1 MTSIG
6 LILFVLI
13 FVVIA
18 PQSQK
23 FLLGVAASTVAFL
36 TAWAPFSYL
45 LVLIVLAAPFVGMY
59 LVNNAPRTVVPENPM
74 AKYKKEVPLDQ
85 D

>member
-1 MTSIG
+1 MTYIG
-6 LILFVLI
+6 VILFILI
-13 FVVIA
+13 FVLIA

-23 FLLGVAASTVAFL
+23 FLLGVAASTGAFL

-59 LVNNAPRTVVPENPM
+59 LVNNAPKTVVPESPM
-74 AKYKKEVPLDQ
+74 AKYRNEVPLDE